1 MTNQKEYEIVHH
13 NAMNHLEL
21 FLVEM
26 KSRNPHGHS
35 DLEIGIILEGN
46 VELILEQ
53 KRIELHKND
62 IYVINRYQIHSFFNA
77 GKRNLIL
84 AFQIHSKFYKNVS
97 PDAARIQFENVITS
111 NTPLYRHLYAN
122 LISCAR
128 MYYTEDMH
136 YELKCASL
144 LFDCLYHLSTTES
157 SILIS
162 SKEYELTRA
171 STLRLNRIT
180 DYIGEHYTERITL
193 DDIATL
199 ESITTFHASH
209 FIKKTLGVSFQDY
222 VNHLRFE
229 HALRLIRKTSLNI
242 LDICIESGFSSSR
255 YLNQMF
261 EKQFGMSA
269 SAYRKQ
275 GKWQPMLA
283 PSLPTDNVQKRLSPR
298 VAREIILNMPYE

>member
-1 MTNQKEYEIVHH
+1 MTKQKEYEIVHH

-35 DLEIGIILEGN
+35 DLEIGLILEGD
-46 VELILEQ
+46 VELILERE
-53 KRIELHKND
+53 RIELHKND
-62 IYVINRYQIHSFFNA
+62 VYVINRYQIHSFLST

-84 AFQIHSKFYKNVS
+84 AFQIHTEFYKNIS
-97 PDAARIQFENVITS
+97 PDVSRIQFKNILTPG
-111 NTPLYRHLYAN
+111 TPLHQTLYAD
-122 LISCAR
+122 LISCAKA
-128 MYYTEDMH
+128 YYGEETR

-144 LFDCLYHLSTTES
+144 LFDCFYHLATAGGGV
-157 SILIS
+157 LIS

-180 DYIGEHYTERITL
+180 DYIAEHYTERITL
-193 DDIATL
+193 DDIARL
-199 ESITTFHASH
+199 ENITTFHVSH

-261 EKQFGMSA
+261 ERQFGMSA
-269 SAYRKQ
+269 SAYRKE
-275 GKWQPMLA
+275 GKWQPMLT
-283 PSLPTDNVQKRLSPR
+283 PPLPTDNVQNRLPTET
-298 VAREIILNMPYE
+298 AREIILVL

>member
-1 MTNQKEYEIVHH
+1 MTKQKEYEIVHH
-13 NAMNHLEL
+13 SAMNHLEL

-35 DLEIGIILEGN
+35 DLEIGLILEGD

-53 KRIELHKND
+53 ERINLHKND
-62 IYVINRYQIHSFFNA
+62 IYVINRYQIHSFLNA

-84 AFQIHSKFYKNVS
+84 AFQIHAEFYKNISPEVS
-97 PDAARIQFENVITS
+97 RIQFENILTPG
-111 NTPLYRHLYAN
+111 TPLHQSLHAD
-122 LISCAR
+122 LLSCAR
-128 MYYTEDMH
+128 TYYAEDTR

-144 LFDCLYHLSTTES
+144 LFDGLYHLATAGGGV
-157 SILIS
+157 LIS
-162 SKEYELTRA
+162 SKEYELARA

-180 DYIGEHYTERITL
+180 DYIAEHYTERITL
-193 DDIATL
+193 DDIARL
-199 ESITTFHASH
+199 ENISTFHASH
-209 FIKKTLGVSFQDY
+209 FIKSTLGVSFQDY
-222 VNHLRFE
+222 INHLRFE

-269 SAYRKQ
+269 SAYRKE

-283 PSLPTDNVQKRLSPR
+283 PPLPTGDVQNRLPTET
-298 VAREIILNMPYE
+298 AREILLA